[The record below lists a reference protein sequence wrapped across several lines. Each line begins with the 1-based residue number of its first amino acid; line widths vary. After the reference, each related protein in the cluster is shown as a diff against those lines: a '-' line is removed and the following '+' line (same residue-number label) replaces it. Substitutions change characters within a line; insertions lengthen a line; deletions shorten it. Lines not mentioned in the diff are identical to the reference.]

1 MSRMAEVYQDQQEWE
16 NESGADLYE
25 CWMMEQEAIAERN
38 SANKTEKGTEN
49 DTGSELA
56 KFRPACTD
64 KLKLSQKG

>member
-38 SANKTEKGTEN
+38 SANKTGKGTQN
-49 DTGSELA
+49 DTRPEFTELCTT
-56 KFRPACTD
+56 RPH
-64 KLKLSQKG
+64 QF